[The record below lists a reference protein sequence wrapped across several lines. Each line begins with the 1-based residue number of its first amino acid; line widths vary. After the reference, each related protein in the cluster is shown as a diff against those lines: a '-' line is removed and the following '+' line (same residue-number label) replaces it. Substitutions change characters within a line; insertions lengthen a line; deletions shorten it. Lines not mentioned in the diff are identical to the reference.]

1 MHNKQFLNVHVQFE
15 SQFIIYTNTLQ
26 YKKKV
31 CDLVFESFI
40 KMAAQSVLLG
50 FLTWKIKGDHA
61 YRSGMKAGD
70 HLFCM
75 IEPDNK
81 HIDNA
86 MIVKQGNNGIVGHVP
101 ETLAKKYLTF

>member
-1 MHNKQFLNVHVQFE
+1 
-15 SQFIIYTNTLQ
+15 
-26 YKKKV
+26 
-31 CDLVFESFI
+31 
-40 KMAAQSVLLG
+40 MAAQSVLLG

-86 MIVKQGNNGIVGHVP
+86 MIVK
-101 ETLAKKYLTF
+101 